1 MGFANIEHSILTR
14 LGNLGNAQTYGIKL
28 SQSMYL
34 VDATTTTNQ
43 PTNYTNMIIVH
54 LQLWRPDH
62 RTTSAYFNLDEIK
75 QDIY

>member
-1 MGFANIEHSILTR
+1 MDGWWPTPPPPP
-14 LGNLGNAQTYGIKL
+14 
-28 SQSMYL
+28 
-34 VDATTTTNQ
+34 TNQ

-62 RTTSAYFNLDEIK
+62 RTTSADFNLDEIK